1 MHLAQ
6 TEQCGYES
14 NRVAIVCVCVG
25 GVLGEQ
31 LQDLE
36 TQEAAPEVPHTLG
49 PTLLGGDPQCLGSL
63 RAL

>member
-14 NRVAIVCVCVG
+14 NRVAIVCVG
-25 GVLGEQ
+25 GEFMGEQ

-36 TQEAAPEVPHTLG
+36 TREAAPEVPHTLG
-49 PTLLGGDPQCLGSL
+49 PTVLGGDAQCLGSL